1 MQSTC
6 FLMFRRWC
14 NVNGKDDVMMMI
26 LFFDVWNRA
35 LLTLLFNRMRDS
47 LSQRTGANSGAH
59 SES

>member
-1 MQSTC
+1 
-6 FLMFRRWC
+6 
-14 NVNGKDDVMMMI
+14 MMMI